1 MSTPYPAVCRLSTR
15 GTEAEGSHRIATA
28 SQSRR
33 AGLTLIEVILA
44 TAILG
49 IGLTTLVAATS
60 RCLAVARKAQQYEV
74 ARRLIGQVD
83 LEIPPNF
90 EELEDSLENGQFE
103 RPYQDYTWEREILE
117 FEDEEL
123 EMFSVR
129 TAVYWNDRGTE
140 AKEEVMTYVYGPT
153 AVAKGV
159 ADARR

>member
-1 MSTPYPAVCRLSTR
+1 M
-15 GTEAEGSHRIATA
+15 
-28 SQSRR
+28 
-33 AGLTLIEVILA
+33 ILA

-49 IGLTTLVAATS
+49 IGLTTLVSATT

-74 ARRLIGQVD
+74 VRRLIGQVD

-90 EELEDSLENGQFE
+90 EELEEGVENGRFG
-103 RPYQDYTWEREILE
+103 RPYEDYTWEREILE

-140 AKEEVMTYVYGPT
+140 AKEEVMTYIYGPT
-153 AVAKGV
+153 YIREETSRAT
-159 ADARR
+159 RSTR